1 MSSFRGFER
10 PDNGFEEGSVV
21 EELLMSELSCEVKD
35 SVVDEEISLPPARFR
50 CRLPP

>member
-10 PDNGFEEGSVV
+10 PDEGFEEESVV
-21 EELLMSELSCEVKD
+21 EEELIRELNCEVKE
-35 SVVDEEISLPPARFR
+35 SVVDEDISLPPARFR